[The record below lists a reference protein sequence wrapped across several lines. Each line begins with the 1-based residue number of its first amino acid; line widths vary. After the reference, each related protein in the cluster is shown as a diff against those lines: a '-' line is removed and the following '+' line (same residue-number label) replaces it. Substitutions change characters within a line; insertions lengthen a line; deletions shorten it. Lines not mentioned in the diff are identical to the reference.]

1 MGILLFQFLNH
12 KKDDFEY
19 SLLYLQLP
27 IERIRFLQG
36 HLQGIVDVLSLCDTL
51 DKYRPMT
58 IEEKIQIAQKRNPR
72 EPSQAEVMGGL
83 QNLTKRSVE

>member
-1 MGILLFQFLNH
+1 MGILLFQFLNY

-19 SLLYLQLP
+19 SLLYQQLP
-27 IERIRFLQG
+27 LERIRFLQG

-58 IEEKIQIAQKRNPR
+58 MEEKIELAQKRNPR
-72 EPSQAEVMGGL
+72 EPSQAEVMGEL
-83 QNLTKRSVE
+83 RSRL